1 MDLEMS
7 EKAPHIDVCIASYK
21 RPQLL
26 ARLLASIAQQ
36 RLPDGVTLGVIV
48 VDNDPAGTAR
58 EAVNNAATAGLSV
71 RYFLQPKKNIALTR
85 NMGVANTTGEYIA
98 FIDDDEYAE
107 QDWLKNLYETL
118 HKYQAEVVFGPV
130 IGMLP
135 DDAPMWVREGEFF
148 KRASLPTGA
157 TEKIEGATNNA
168 FLRAARVREDNILFN
183 PKYGLTGGEDTD
195 FFLRLRAAGAKLVWC
210 NEAVVR
216 EIVPPDRMTVGWLV
230 RRAFRGGQMFAE
242 ICVKHPGWLSRIRWV
257 VYRIVLV
264 AIALLGAI
272 LGWPI
277 KRAWGVKCF
286 QKVASNVGQLSSV
299 LPYRYDEYGKG

>member
-85 NMGVANTTGEYIA
+85 NMGVTNTVGEYIV
-98 FIDDDEYAE
+98 FVDDDEYAE

-118 HKYQAEVVFGPV
+118 HKYQADVVFGPV
-130 IGMLP
+130 ICHVPAG
-135 DDAPMWVREGEFF
+135 APEWLRTGHFF
-148 KRASLPTGA
+148 DWPRYKTGTVIRGRGTGNVLLRTASLPDKLA
-157 TEKIEGATNNA
+157 P
-168 FLRAARVREDNILFN
+168 FN
-183 PKYGLTGGEDTD
+183 PKFGLSGGEDTD
-195 FFLRLRAAGAKLVWC
+195 FFQRMNARGAKLIWC
-210 NEAVVR
+210 DEAIIT
-216 EIVPPDRMTVGWLV
+216 ETLVPERFSAAFLV
-230 RRAFRGGQMFAE
+230 RRAFRHGQIFAE
-242 ICVKHPGWLSRIRWV
+242 IYVHPSGWTKKVPWFF
-257 VYRIVLV
+257 YRIALSLIAFIGALV
-264 AIALLGAI
+264 A
-272 LGWPI
+272 WPLR
-277 KRAWGVKCF
+277 KSWGVKCF
-286 QKVASNVGQLSSV
+286 QKVASNVGQLST
-299 LPYRYDEYGKG
+299 LFHYRYEEYGEG